1 MSKQPIDMTVAAEEK
16 CIVVMPSVIHPGLSI
31 ADLLATHCSA
41 LDELR
46 RRGVVRSGNNPT
58 GDYAE
63 WLVSSKL
70 GLQLAAKSVKGFD
83 ATDANGTRYQIKAR
97 RVTADNSSTQLSVIR
112 NLAGEDFDLLV
123 AVVFDSAW
131 NVAVAA
137 KMTCEAVSKLATF
150 RHHVNGHVM
159 HLRRTVFSVAG
170 VEDITALLRG
180 EQ

>member
-1 MSKQPIDMTVAAEEK
+1 MSKQPIDMTVGADEK
-16 CIVVMPSVIHPGLSI
+16 RMVVMPSVIHPGLSI
-31 ADLLATHCSA
+31 ADLLATHCAA

-83 ATDANGTRYQIKAR
+83 ATDADGIRYQIKAR

-137 KMTCEAVSKLATF
+137 KMTREAVSKLATF

-159 HLRRTVFSVAG
+159 HLRRTVFSVDG
-170 VEDITALLRG
+170 VDDITTVLRG
-180 EQ
+180 EP